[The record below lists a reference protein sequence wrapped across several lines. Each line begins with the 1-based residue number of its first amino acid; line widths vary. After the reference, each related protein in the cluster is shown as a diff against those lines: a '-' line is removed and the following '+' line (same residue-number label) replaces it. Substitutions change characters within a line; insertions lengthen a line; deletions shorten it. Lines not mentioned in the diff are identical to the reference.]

1 MDRAQTKPPHPATVA
16 QKKAAP
22 TTPAR
27 PPHPATVAQKKAAP
41 TTPARPP
48 HPAAVAQRTTIQ
60 RAAARNPSDVP
71 SLTTLG
77 ILEDEQVQRWLY
89 YSKGKKLPEN
99 KVRGLIAEYLT
110 KHKLT
115 AVYRPEKH
123 VCLTG
128 VKVSIATEDGW
139 RDIAEIDVLV
149 GVVDDGKL
157 VPVLI
162 AEAKAGKY
170 GAGKYATA
178 LSSKL
183 KAMEL
188 VRTND
193 ALLTTDY
200 PIARILAEK
209 REVTMDDLRQRELIA
224 YKKRF
229 QNKLAA
235 IAAGPEGKDLPLDP
249 KDIDAI
255 YQAFTTWWS
264 QQH

>member
-1 MDRAQTKPPHPATVA
+1 MA
-16 QKKAAP
+16 QKKAGPAKN
-22 TTPAR
+22 AR
-27 PPHPATVAQKKAAP
+27 PPHPATVAQKKAVP

-48 HPAAVAQRTTIQ
+48 HPAAVAQRMTIQ
-60 RAAARNPSDVP
+60 RSAERNPSDVP

-99 KVRGLIAEYLT
+99 KVKGLIAEYLT

-128 VKVSIATEDGW
+128 VKVSLATEGGW
-139 RDIAEIDVLV
+139 NDIAEIDVLV

-170 GAGKYATA
+170 GAGKYTTA
-178 LSSKL
+178 LSKKL

-188 VRTND
+188 VRTNE

-200 PIARILAEK
+200 PIARILEEEG
-209 REVTMDDLRQRELIA
+209 EVTMDDLRQRELIA

-229 QNKLAA
+229 QNKLAV
-235 IAAGPEGKDLPLDP
+235 IAAGPEGKDLPLAP